1 MKKLLIIGT
10 LLLLCVFGAGCVNTE
25 ITEPG
30 KTIPNI
36 PAEDHPPVTLQ
47 PIVGEWEGYDAQTKT
62 TYEATFLYDGYAKLE
77 IETEQPG
84 EDRESILFGA
94 WEGNSPNYQ
103 IKLNLGNY
111 TLTILEEGKSA
122 KLTTPDNRAVTLSYE
137 SF

>member
-10 LLLLCVFGAGCVNTE
+10 LLLLFVFGAGCVNTE

-47 PIVGEWEGYDAQTKT
+47 PIVGEWEGYDTQTKT
-62 TYEATFLYDGYAKLE
+62 TYEATFLYNGYAKLE
-77 IETEQPG
+77 IETELQG
-84 EDRESILFGA
+84 DNRESTLYGA
-94 WEGNSPNYQ
+94 WEGDSPNYQ
-103 IKLNLGNY
+103 IKLDLGNY

-122 KLTTPDNRAVTLSYE
+122 KLTTPDNRTVTLRYE

>member
-47 PIVGEWEGYDAQTKT
+47 PIVG
-62 TYEATFLYDGYAKLE
+62 
-77 IETEQPG
+77 
-84 EDRESILFGA
+84 
-94 WEGNSPNYQ
+94 
-103 IKLNLGNY
+103 
-111 TLTILEEGKSA
+111 
-122 KLTTPDNRAVTLSYE
+122 
-137 SF
+137 